1 MQIRTLKLSANV
13 NTVNENDDSNKV
25 IVSNNGTKTR
35 DNNSWMFDNNSPTSN
50 NSQARICIF
59 DYSSSSSSSPSSTSF
74 SSAPTYDQR
83 TAHIWNYDVLQ
94 SHMEQDIVHCHDIAA
109 AQEICMDFR
118 RKVATYSESES
129 VHRWYL
135 IPAGPTC
142 RRPQNTRTLT
152 VLGWTDDIKILN
164 ATLYPVHVQN
174 NTPEFMTA
182 LYNIERL
189 WLGAATILPP
199 KHIHHPDSLCVSDPD
214 NFSTFRPKFTRY
226 DPPGAP
232 GS

>member
-1 MQIRTLKLSANV
+1 MISQQLKKFVWISDVRLLHIRNLNLFIA
-13 NTVNENDDSNKV
+13 D
-25 IVSNNGTKTR
+25 
-35 DNNSWMFDNNSPTSN
+35 
-50 NSQARICIF
+50 
-59 DYSSSSSSSPSSTSF
+59 TSF
-74 SSAPTYDQR
+74 LLAR
-83 TAHIWNYDVLQ
+83 HV
-94 SHMEQDIVHCHDIAA
+94 V
-109 AQEICMDFR
+109 
-118 RKVATYSESES
+118 
-129 VHRWYL
+129 
-135 IPAGPTC
+135 G
-142 RRPQNTRTLT
+142 PQNTRTLT